1 MKTLQKHLQAI
12 CQDLHS
18 ILNIY
23 INLQLG
29 SKCPLVVSPPLGNNM
44 LLIFCQQSII
54 YFLITLNQILFY
66 LQSFTKNK

>member
-1 MKTLQKHLQAI
+1 MKMLQKHLQTI

-23 INLQLG
+23 INLQLS

-44 LLIFCQQSII
+44 FLILCQQSII
-54 YFLITLNQILFY
+54 HFLITLNQILFY
-66 LQSFTKNK
+66 LQSITKNK